1 MRFICDFHIH
11 SKYSRATSR
20 DMEPEALAY
29 WAAIKGI
36 KVLGTGDFTHPLWIK
51 ELKEKLEPAEK
62 GLYKLK
68 DAKLAIKNNFN
79 NAKIPADLVL
89 KIQSLKLSEIRFV
102 LTAEISS
109 IYSKGGKVR
118 RVHNVIFAPSF
129 EIADKINAKL
139 NAIGNL
145 RSDGRP
151 ILGLGS
157 KELLKIILNISPA
170 AVLVPAH
177 AWTPWFSV
185 FGSKSGF
192 DSLEECFDEY
202 AKFIFAIETGLSS
215 DPAMNWRLSKL
226 DNIAL
231 ISNSDAHSPENLGR
245 EANVFEGEAIDY
257 YSIMS
262 AIKNKGESDARKTL
276 PLKFVSTIEFFPE
289 EGKYHYDGH
298 RLCKISMSPAETKKA
313 KGACPVCGKPLTI
326 GVMYRVDELADRAI
340 GEKPARYIPYKNLI
354 PLKEIIADSLGVA
367 KGAKKVNE
375 EYFKLI
381 AAFGSEFDIL
391 LDIPIEEIAKTSNH
405 LMAEGIEKMR
415 FGKVN
420 VIPGYDGEYGK
431 IRIFSE
437 EDRKNSEKKKIEE
450 KSLF

>member
-36 KVLGTGDFTHPLWIK
+36 KVVGTGDFTHPVWIK

-68 DAKLAIKNNFN
+68 DAKLAIKDNFN
-79 NAKIPADLVL
+79 NAKIPADLVS
-89 KIQSLKLSEIRFV
+89 KIQDSKLGEIRFI

-118 RVHNVIFAPSF
+118 RVHNVLFAPSF
-129 EIADKINAKL
+129 EVVDKINEKL
-139 NAIGNL
+139 NTIGNL

-157 KELLKIILNISPA
+157 KELLKIVLNISPA

-192 DSLEECFDEY
+192 DSLEECFDDY
-202 AKFIFAIETGLSS
+202 TKFIFAIETGLSS
-215 DPAMNWRLSKL
+215 DPAMNWRLAKL
-226 DNIAL
+226 DNISL

-245 EANVFEGEAIDY
+245 EANIFEGEQIDY

-262 AIKNKGESDARKTL
+262 AIKNKGESDTKKTL

-298 RLCKISMSPAETKKA
+298 RLCKVSFSPEETKKL
-313 KGACPVCGKPLTI
+313 KGICPVCGKPLTI
-326 GVMYRVDELADRAI
+326 GVMYRVDQLADRVL
-340 GEKPARYIPYKNLI
+340 GGKPARFIPYKNLI
-354 PLKEIIADSLGVA
+354 PLKEIIADAFGVSKA
-367 KGAKKVNE
+367 SKKVNE

-381 AAFGSEFDIL
+381 SRFGSEFAILVDI
-391 LDIPIEEIAKTSNH
+391 DAKEIAGITNS
-405 LMAEGIEKMR
+405 LIAEGIEKMR
-415 FGKVN
+415 AGKVRL
-420 VIPGYDGEYGK
+420 VPGFDGEYGK
-431 IRIFSE
+431 IKIFDADS
-437 EDRKNSEKKKIEE
+437 KEKVEE

>member
-36 KVLGTGDFTHPLWIK
+36 KVLGTGDFTHPAWIK

-68 DAKLAIKNNFN
+68 DAKLAIKDNFN
-79 NAKIPADLVL
+79 NAKIPAELVS
-89 KIQSLKLSEIRFV
+89 KIQSSKLGEMRFI

-109 IYSKGGKVR
+109 IYSKNGKVR
-118 RVHNVIFAPSF
+118 RIHNLIFAPSF
-129 EIADKINAKL
+129 EIAEKINAKL
-139 NAIGNL
+139 DTIGNL

-157 KELLKIILNISPA
+157 KELLKIILNISTS

-202 AKFIFAIETGLSS
+202 TKFIFAIETGLSS

-245 EANVFEGEAIDY
+245 EANVFEGENIDY
-257 YSIMS
+257 FSMMS
-262 AIKNKGESDARKTL
+262 AIKNKGESDTRKTL
-276 PLKFVSTIEFFPE
+276 PLKFTSTIEFFPE

-298 RLCKISMSPAETKKA
+298 RLCHVSLSPEETKKL
-313 KGACPVCGKPLTI
+313 KGICPVCGKPLTI
-326 GVMYRVDELADRAI
+326 GVMYRVDELADRAM
-340 GEKPARYIPYKNLI
+340 GGKPAKYVPYKNLI
-354 PLKEIIADSLGVA
+354 PLKEVIADAFGVA

-381 AAFGSEFDIL
+381 SLFETEFAIL
-391 LDIPIEEIAKTSNH
+391 LDIDIRDIAKNTNP
-405 LMAEGIEKMR
+405 LIAEGIEKMR
-415 FGKVN
+415 AGKVEL
-420 VIPGYDGEYGK
+420 IPGFDGEYGK
-431 IRIFSE
+431 IKIF
-437 EDRKNSEKKKIEE
+437 DGREKEKA

>member
-29 WAAIKGI
+29 WSAIKGI
-36 KVLGTGDFTHPLWIK
+36 KVLGTGDFTHPAWIQ
-51 ELKEKLEPAEK
+51 ELKEKLEPAER
-62 GLYKLK
+62 GFYKLK
-68 DAKLAIKNNFN
+68 DSKLAIKDNFN
-79 NAKIPADLVL
+79 NSKIPKEIVA
-89 KIQSLKLSEIRFV
+89 KIQSSGALGEMRFV

-118 RVHNVIFAPSF
+118 RVHNVVFAPSF
-129 EIADKINAKL
+129 EVAEKINAKL
-139 NAIGNL
+139 GTIGNL

-170 AVLVPAH
+170 AVLIPAH

-202 AKFIFAIETGLSS
+202 TKFIFAIETGLSS

-245 EANVFEGEAIDY
+245 EANIFEGEAIDY
-257 YSIMS
+257 FAIMS
-262 AIKNKGESDARKTL
+262 AIKNKGESDTKKTL

-298 RLCKISMSPAETKKA
+298 RLCKISMDPIETKKN
-313 KGACPVCGKPLTI
+313 KGMCPVCGKPLVI
-326 GVMYRVDELADRAI
+326 GVMNRVDELADRPM
-340 GEKPARYIPYKNLI
+340 GGKPKQCIPYKNLI
-354 PLKEIIADSLGVA
+354 PLKEIIADALGVA
-367 KGAKKVNE
+367 KGAKKVND

-381 AAFGSEFDIL
+381 NEFGNEFGIL
-391 LDIPIEEIAKTSNH
+391 LDADIKEIAKRT
-405 LMAEGIEKMR
+405 MPAIAEGIDKMR
-415 FGKVN
+415 MGKVLLT
-420 VIPGYDGEYGK
+420 PGYDGEYGK
-431 IRIFSE
+431 IKIFGVKE
-437 EDRKNSEKKKIEE
+437 ERKEN
-450 KSLF
+450 SLF